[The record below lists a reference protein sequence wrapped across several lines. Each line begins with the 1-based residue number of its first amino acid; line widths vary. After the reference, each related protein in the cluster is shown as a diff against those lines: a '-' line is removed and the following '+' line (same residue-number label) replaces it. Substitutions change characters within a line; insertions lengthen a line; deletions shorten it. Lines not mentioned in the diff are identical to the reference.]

1 MAFDP
6 GKIGKKLV
14 VVGDKQIATGKKL
27 DLSAKELR
35 GVAAALNENERVDK
49 SLGAIENG
57 TRSTRELLMPV
68 STTLHSI
75 ATGLSGISIPTVDF
89 QTKTIDFP
97 VVGKVKFVTGIS
109 VSSSHPFRT
118 IGASVESVADNIDN
132 IEKGLKKIADAVKDL
147 QDALPNI
154 KTRIL
159 EGTNEME
166 QGGQD
171 LVMAGTAMKEAGTLL
186 AG

>member
-6 GKIGKKLV
+6 GKVGKKLV

-27 DLSAKELR
+27 DASAKELR
-35 GVAAALNENERVDK
+35 EVAAALKENERVDK
-49 SLGAIENG
+49 SLGAIESG
-57 TRSTRELLMPV
+57 TRSTRELLLPI

-75 ATGLSGISIPTVDF
+75 ATGLNGITIPSVDF
-89 QTKTIDFP
+89 DTKTIDFP
-97 VVGKVKFVTGIS
+97 VVGKVKFVTGLS

-118 IGASVESVADNIDN
+118 IGAGVESIADNLDN

-154 KTRIL
+154 RTRIIA
-159 EGTNEME
+159 GTNDME
-166 QGGQD
+166 QGGED
-171 LVMAGTAMKEAGTLL
+171 LVVAGTAMKDAGTLL
-186 AG
+186 TS